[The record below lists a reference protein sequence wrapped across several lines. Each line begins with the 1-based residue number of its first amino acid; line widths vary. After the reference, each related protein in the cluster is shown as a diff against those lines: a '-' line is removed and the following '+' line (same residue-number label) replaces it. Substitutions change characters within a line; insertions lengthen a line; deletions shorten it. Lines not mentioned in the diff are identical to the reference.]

1 MLLLIATLI
10 VLGLCFGS
18 FDNALVWRLSELS
31 KPKKQRVA
39 SDAELSIAKGR
50 SMCPDCQHTLAWYD
64 LIPVL
69 SWLSVAGRCRYCH
82 MPIAVQYPLVELA
95 TAGLFVLSYH
105 YWPVPIEGSQLAE
118 FVIWLALLIGLMALL
133 VYDLRWLLLPN
144 KLVYPLTGLAAASAL
159 IGIVSAVDPAK
170 AALNTFLAVV
180 VGSGLFYVLFQ
191 VSDGKWIGGGDV
203 KLGWI
208 FGLVVATPLS
218 SFLVIFI
225 AALLGSLVAVPL
237 LVTKRLQKT
246 SVIPF
251 GPFLIIGTVVVQL
264 FGAAMLAW
272 YQRIFLSI

>member
-1 MLLLIATLI
+1 MIIAMLV

-18 FDNALVWRLSELS
+18 FDNALVWRLRELS

-39 SDAELSIAKGR
+39 SDTELSIAKGR

-64 LIPVL
+64 LVPVL
-69 SWLSVAGRCRYCH
+69 SWLSVAGKCRYCH
-82 MPIAVQYPLVELA
+82 KYISVQYPLVELA

-105 YWPVPIEGSQLAE
+105 YWPAPIEGSQLAV
-118 FVIWLALLIGLMALL
+118 FVIWLALLVGLMALFL
-133 VYDLRWLLLPN
+133 YDLRWLLLPN
-144 KLVYPLTGLAAASAL
+144 KLVYPITGLAIAFSFL
-159 IGIVSAVDPAK
+159 GIASAVDPAR

-208 FGLVVATPLS
+208 FGLVVASPLS

-225 AALLGSLVAVPL
+225 AALLGSIVSVPL
-237 LVTKRLQKT
+237 LVTKRLKKT

-251 GPFLIIGTVVVQL
+251 GPFLIFATILVQL

-272 YQRIFLSI
+272 YQRLFLSI

>member
-1 MLLLIATLI
+1 MIIAMLI

-18 FDNALVWRLSELS
+18 FDNALVWRLHELS
-31 KPKKQRVA
+31 KPKKKRVA
-39 SDAELSIAKGR
+39 SDAELSIAQGR
-50 SMCPDCQHTLAWYD
+50 SMCPNCQHTLAWYD
-64 LIPVL
+64 LVPIL
-69 SWLSVAGRCRYCH
+69 SWLSIGGKCRYCH
-82 MPIAVQYPLVELA
+82 KSISVQYPLVELA
-95 TAGLFVLSYH
+95 TAGLFVLSYQ
-105 YWPVPIEGSQLAE
+105 YWPLPIEGNQLAI
-118 FVIWLALLIGLMALL
+118 FGIWLLLLIGLMALL
-133 VYDLRWLLLPN
+133 IYDLRWLLLPN
-144 KLVYPLTGLAAASAL
+144 KLIYPLTALAVIQAL
-159 IGIVSAVDPAK
+159 IGIASATYPVK

-208 FGLVVATPLS
+208 FGLVVASPLS

-237 LVTKRLQKT
+237 LATKRLQKT

-251 GPFLIIGTVVVQL
+251 GPFLITATIVVQL
-264 FGAAMLAW
+264 FGVSILAW